1 MIVYSIELCYNNSMK
16 IKNVSK
22 VNKLKTK
29 KKNRFL
35 VFILAEIA
43 TGFLAYFFSKNKD
56 TIIQFSKKEK
66 KEATQYFNGKLV
78 ALNFWKKTHRNL
90 KDFFIPHEGNN
101 HKPKSLHP
109 KSLATYV
116 FLALLIKLIATGA
129 LFFVYP
135 DPASMA
141 RIVAN
146 EMIQLANSAR
156 KENNLPPLEVSQ
168 ILVNS
173 AIQKGNDMLLR
184 EYFTH
189 DTPDGDKPWNFIN
202 KKEYDYVFAGE
213 NLAMDFTS
221 GEMIHEAFMKS
232 PSHRR
237 NILDPDYKEIG
248 VAVVSGKMFG
258 NDTDILVMFFGTQ
271 RRELL
276 AAEKAKKTTS
286 PIPKNTASPV
296 AIVSPAPA
304 PRVAAVGKNAS
315 ENIQSEGIIVLGS
328 KDSQPNELINFIIEW
343 MNVLFIAFILYIG
356 MCLVLNIFVK
366 IKVQHQSLILQS
378 FVVISLIMALLVT
391 KLHFIEQITQQLKI
405 L

>member
-1 MIVYSIELCYNNSMK
+1 MK
-16 IKNVSK
+16 MKK
-22 VNKLKTK
+22 GLKRNKFENK

-35 VFILAEIA
+35 VFMLAEIA
-43 TGFLAYFFSKNKD
+43 MAFLAYFFSKNK
-56 TIIQFSKKEK
+56 QNLVRFSKEEK
-66 KEATQYFNGKLV
+66 QEAIQYFNGNL
-78 ALNFWKKTHRNL
+78 AGTSFWNTTKNNL

-116 FLALLIKLIATGA
+116 FFALCIKIIATA
-129 LFFVYP
+129 VLFFVYP

-146 EMIQLANSAR
+146 EMIQFANDAR
-156 KENNLPPLEVSQ
+156 EENNLPALAVNDV
-168 ILVNS
+168 LVNS
-173 AIQKGNDMLLR
+173 ATQKGNDMLLR
-184 EYFTH
+184 EYFAH
-189 DTPDGDKPWNFIN
+189 DTPDGKKPWNFIN

-213 NLAMDFTS
+213 NLAMDFVS

-237 NILDPDYKEIG
+237 NILDPDYREIG

-271 RRELL
+271 RQELL
-276 AAEKAKKTTS
+276 AFENAKKITS
-286 PIPKNTASPV
+286 SVSNVVETSLPNNTASP
-296 AIVSPAPA
+296 ATT
-304 PRVAAVGKNAS
+304 PRITEE
-315 ENIQSEGIIVLGS
+315 ENIITDAGLSEGIIVLGS
-328 KDSQPNELINFIIEW
+328 KENQPNEIINFIIEW

-356 MCLVLNIFVK
+356 MCLILNIFVK
-366 IKVQHQSLILQS
+366 FKVQHQSLILQS

-391 KLHFIEQITQQLKI
+391 KLHFIEQITKQLKI

>member
-1 MIVYSIELCYNNSMK
+1 MK
-16 IKNVSK
+16 MKK
-22 VNKLKTK
+22 GLKRNKFENK

-35 VFILAEIA
+35 VFMLAEIA
-43 TGFLAYFFSKNKD
+43 MAFLAYFFSKNK
-56 TIIQFSKKEK
+56 QNLVRFSKEEK
-66 KEATQYFNGKLV
+66 QEAIQYFNGNL
-78 ALNFWKKTHRNL
+78 AGTSFWNTTKNNL

-116 FLALLIKLIATGA
+116 FFALCIKIIATA
-129 LFFVYP
+129 VLFFVYP

-146 EMIQLANSAR
+146 EMIQFANDAR
-156 KENNLPPLEVSQ
+156 IENNLPALVVNDV
-168 ILVNS
+168 LVNS
-173 AIQKGNDMLLR
+173 ATQKGNDMLLR
-184 EYFTH
+184 EYFAH
-189 DTPDGDKPWNFIN
+189 DTPDGKKPWNFIN

-213 NLAMDFTS
+213 NLAMDFVS
-221 GEMIHEAFMKS
+221 GVMIHEAFMKS

-248 VAVVSGKMFG
+248 VAVVNGKMFG

-271 RRELL
+271 RHELL
-276 AAEKAKKTTS
+276 AMENAKKITS
-286 PIPKNTASPV
+286 SVSNVVETSLPNNTASP
-296 AIVSPAPA
+296 ATTPMITEE
-304 PRVAAVGKNAS
+304 
-315 ENIQSEGIIVLGS
+315 ENIITDAGLSEGIIVLGS
-328 KDSQPNELINFIIEW
+328 KENQPNEIINFIIEW

-356 MCLVLNIFVK
+356 MCLILNIFVK
-366 IKVQHQSLILQS
+366 FKVQHQSLILQS

-391 KLHFIEQITQQLKI
+391 KLHFIEQITKQLKI

>member
-1 MIVYSIELCYNNSMK
+1 MK
-16 IKNVSK
+16 MKK
-22 VNKLKTK
+22 DLKRNKFENK

-35 VFILAEIA
+35 VFMLAEIA
-43 TGFLAYFFSKNKD
+43 MAFLAYFFSKNK
-56 TIIQFSKKEK
+56 QNLVRFSKEEK
-66 KEATQYFNGKLV
+66 QEAIQYFNGNL
-78 ALNFWKKTHRNL
+78 AGTSFWNTTKNNL

-116 FLALLIKLIATGA
+116 FFALCIKIIATGV

-146 EMIQLANSAR
+146 EMIQFANDAR
-156 KENNLPPLEVSQ
+156 EENNLPALAVNDV
-168 ILVNS
+168 LVNS
-173 AIQKGNDMLLR
+173 ATQKGNDMLLR
-184 EYFTH
+184 EYFAH
-189 DTPDGDKPWNFIN
+189 DTPDGKKPWNFIN

-213 NLAMDFTS
+213 NLAMDFVS
-221 GEMIHEAFMKS
+221 GVMIHEAFMKS

-271 RRELL
+271 RHELL
-276 AAEKAKKTTS
+276 AMENAKKITS
-286 PIPKNTASPV
+286 SVSNVVETSLPNNTASP
-296 AIVSPAPA
+296 ATT
-304 PRVAAVGKNAS
+304 PRITEE
-315 ENIQSEGIIVLGS
+315 ENIITDAGLSEGIIVLGS
-328 KDSQPNELINFIIEW
+328 KENQPNEIINFIIEW

-356 MCLVLNIFVK
+356 MCLILNIFVK
-366 IKVQHQSLILQS
+366 FKVQHQSLILQS

-391 KLHFIEQITQQLKI
+391 KLHFIEQITKQLKI